1 MKIRTFLG
9 NSNEALKLV
18 EGDYIG
24 LLDHDDLLPEFSLF
38 EIIKIINE
46 NPDVEFIYTDED
58 KIDENKNRFDVYF
71 KPDFGI
77 DTLRCTNYICH
88 FSVFK
93 KELMDKLRADLE
105 VNLMELKTMI

>member
-9 NSNEALKLV
+9 NSNEALKLI

-38 EIIKIINE
+38 EIVKTINE
-46 NPDVEFIYTDED
+46 NSDVEFIYTDED
-58 KIDENKNRFDVYF
+58 KINENKNRFDVYF

-88 FSVFK
+88 FSIFK